1 MFGFAF
7 RNLLSR
13 PARSALALAG
23 LTVAIAGMVG
33 LFGVK
38 GGLEAAAQD
47 AFGKVDGLT
56 AIQPGAPVPLLSRLP
71 ARWEPTISAVPG
83 VETNVMDVWNRAN
96 VIEGETVMSPPRFLL
111 GTSIPE
117 RRRLRNGVYR
127 EALTAGRFLDDSDVG
142 TTHVYAAAPILA
154 EHGKQI
160 GDTLTVDGV
169 PCEIVGSYEVGS
181 LFLDAA
187 ILMDLGTMRQI
198 TRFDPNTVSNYYIEG
213 EPDVAPDELKRRIQ
227 AALEGER
234 TTDWRPSS
242 LALLSPQDASIESVA
257 RSVTTWLR
265 QGDSPLAA
273 LLDIV
278 TAAFGPR
285 EEAIAGDEPANPAPA
300 PPITRAASAPGTA
313 TADGADEEPRK
324 PVELRTMDEWLEQ
337 FDSFTADLDLFLQ
350 ILGATGVLIAVFGI
364 VNTMLMS
371 VSERIIEFGILKAN
385 GWSRGDVLRLIC
397 SESLILGIV
406 GGILGAA
413 VGWAA
418 TIGLNAAFPDRLH
431 LYAGPG
437 LLTFAVGFS
446 TVVGTL
452 GGLYPA
458 LWAMRMQ
465 PMDAIRRG

>member
-71 ARWEPTISAVPG
+71 AHWEPQIAAVSG
-83 VETNVMDVWNRAN
+83 VETVVTDVWNRAN
-96 VIEGETVMSPPRFLL
+96 VIEGKTVVSPPRFLL
-111 GTSIPE
+111 GTSIVE
-117 RRRLRNGVYR
+117 RNQLRNGVYR
-127 EALTAGRFLDDSDVG
+127 EALTAGRFLNESDLG
-142 TTHVYAAAPILA
+142 TTHVYVAAPILE
-154 EHGKQI
+154 EHGKQV
-160 GDTLTVDGV
+160 GDTLIVDGIE
-169 PCEIVGSYEVGS
+169 CEIVGAYEVGS

-187 ILMDLGTMRQI
+187 ILMDLPTMRQV
-198 TRFDPNTVSNYYIEG
+198 TRFDPNSVSNYYIEG
-213 EPDVAPDELKRRIQ
+213 DPGVEPAELKGRILD
-227 AALEGER
+227 ALRDER

-242 LALLSPQDASIESVA
+242 LLALGGGGASLDGAFDADAQSDADGPGPAPDFTTLFNSLDAAA
-257 RSVTTWLR
+257 RGKPLPEPDYA
-265 QGDSPLAA
+265 QLFDSLGAA
-273 LLDIV
+273 P
-278 TAAFGPR
+278 TAAGGER
-285 EEAIAGDEPANPAPA
+285 RD
-300 PPITRAASAPGTA
+300 
-313 TADGADEEPRK
+313 

-350 ILGATGVLIAVFGI
+350 ILGATGVLIAVFGV

-385 GWSRGDVLRLIC
+385 GWGKRDVVQLIC
-397 SESLILGIV
+397 SESLILGVV
-406 GGILGAA
+406 GGLLGAA
-413 VGWAA
+413 FGWAA
-418 TIGLNAAFPDRLH
+418 TEILNVTFPDRLN

-437 LLTFAVGFS
+437 LLSFAVAFS

>member
-38 GGLEAAAQD
+38 GGLEAAAED

-71 ARWEPTISAVPG
+71 AHWEEKIDAVPG
-83 VETNVMDVWNRAN
+83 VETTVVDVWNRAN
-96 VIEGETVMSPPRFLL
+96 MVEGETVVSPPRFLL
-111 GTSIPE
+111 GTSIE
-117 RRRLRNGVYR
+117 ARARLRNGVYR
-127 EALTAGRFLDDSDVG
+127 EALTDGRFLNASDIG
-142 TTHVYAAAPILA
+142 TTHVYAARPILE
-154 EHGKQI
+154 EHDKRV
-160 GDTLTVDGV
+160 GDVLNVDGV
-169 PCEIVGSYEVGS
+169 DCTIVGAYEVGS

-187 ILMDLGTMRQI
+187 ILMDLGTMRRI
-198 TRFDPNTVSNYYIEG
+198 TRFEPNTVSNYYIEG
-213 EPDVAPDELKRRIQ
+213 QPGVPPAELKRRI
-227 AALEGER
+227 LDVLRDET
-234 TTDWRPSS
+234 TTDWRPTNM
-242 LALLSPQDASIESVA
+242 ALLGQ
-257 RSVTTWLR
+257 
-265 QGDSPLAA
+265 
-273 LLDIV
+273 
-278 TAAFGPR
+278 
-285 EEAIAGDEPANPAPA
+285 EEAPFATLFNTLDRALKGEDPPTAVAA
-300 PPITRAASAPGTA
+300 PPSQAVRVDPEA
-313 TADGADEEPRK
+313 TEAKGEPRD

-350 ILGATGVLIAVFGI
+350 ILGATGVLIAVFGV

-385 GWSRGDVLRLIC
+385 GWGKGDVLRLIC
-397 SESLILGIV
+397 SESLILGVI
-406 GGILGAA
+406 GGVLGAA
-413 VGWAA
+413 IGWAA
-418 TIGLNAAFPDRLH
+418 TEILNAAFPDRLN

-437 LLTFAVGFS
+437 LLSFAVAFS
-446 TVVGTL
+446 TIVGTL